1 MATRLDIQTQSMEWI
16 LKCLDELD
24 DLRALVRVQAGPVI
38 VTALLLVA
46 FLAVVAGVFVLG
58 PPDLHAAP

>member
-1 MATRLDIQTQSMEWI
+1 MEWI

-38 VTALLLVA
+38 VTAVLLAA

-58 PPDLHAAP
+58 PPELLAAP